1 MDLFEERSQSYIN
14 NKRQFS
20 DFLENATFDY
30 ARKIRTLLKE
40 QKQRLLVDI
49 ADIQRFSNNLHWQL
63 LTQPTHFYAP
73 FQAALKEAV
82 RLHASGNDKLTTDNN
97 HDVDYQLGFSGHF
110 GERSMTP
117 RQLQAHHLGQL
128 VCIEGIA
135 TKCSIVRPKVHRTV
149 HHSLIHETLPN
160 GEKSYRSNYLDMD
173 YHDQTSL
180 TGFPTSSVYPTKD
193 RDNNPLTTE
202 FGLCHYADHQTL
214 SIQEMPERA
223 PAGLLPSSIDV
234 VLDYDLVDSCKPG
247 DRVCIVGIYRA
258 LPSKSGAEGSG
269 VFRSVLIANH
279 VRPLHSSGT
288 VGDVELTEHDHAEIR
303 KIAQRR
309 DVLNVLSGSIAP
321 TIYGHG
327 AIKKALLLLL
337 LGGVEKNLENG
348 THIRGDINMLMVGD
362 PSTAKSQL
370 LRFILHIAPL
380 AINTTGRGSSGVG
393 LTAAVTSDKETGD
406 RRLEAGA
413 MVLADRGVVCIDEF
427 DKMSDADRVAIHEV
441 MEQQTVTIAK
451 AGIHMALNARCS
463 VVAAANPRY
472 SHYDKNKSPAYN
484 VNLPDSLLSRFD
496 LLFIVLDTP
505 DQDSDRRIAEQ
516 VLTNHRYREKKEA
529 ALELDGEDG
538 RDREEERG
546 SRVWEKSY
554 ANSSRREVLRMPF
567 LRKYIQ
573 VAKKHAPLLTQ
584 QSAALIGQQY
594 AELRAEQAN
603 KNNGYPIT
611 ARCLETLIR
620 LSTACA
626 KMRLGDEVDEAD
638 VREALR
644 VLRFAIDGSDDKSA
658 EHRRDEK
665 RRRAEGGNDSDD
677 KDDDEGGDDDEK
689 KDGRPLRTEDEEDE
703 QKQKQREDSTFE
715 DEEEKYADDM
725 NDTNQQ
731 GEEQHEAKRQSPSRR
746 RLRSD
751 ATDADESPN
760 KRRAAD
766 SLSTTQPM
774 DHDDDEMA
782 NSDPTRPPSRTEDD
796 AVPLDSARGQQFT
809 RLLSR
814 VLQDEHEI
822 ELEAALEQ
830 VNGEVKDGRP
840 YGVGEAEGLLQQLE
854 QLDKVM
860 YRSGNI
866 VRI

>member
-30 ARKIRTLLKE
+30 AHRIRAMLKDE
-40 QKQRLLVDI
+40 KQRLLVDI
-49 ADIQRFSNNLHWQL
+49 ADVQRFSNNLHWQL

-82 RLHASGNDKLTTDNN
+82 RLHATGNDKLVTDNA
-97 HDVDYQLGFSGHF
+97 HDVEYQLGFSGHF

-128 VCIEGIA
+128 VCVEGIA

-149 HHSLIHETLPN
+149 HHSLVHDTLPT
-160 GEKSYRSNYLDMD
+160 GERTYRSNYLDMD

-180 TGFPTSSVYPTKD
+180 TGFPTSSVDPTKD
-193 RDNNPLTTE
+193 RDSDPLTTE

-234 VLDYDLVDSCKPG
+234 VLDNDLVDSCKPG

-288 VGDVELTEHDHAEIR
+288 VGEVEITAPDHAEIR
-303 KIAQRR
+303 RIAARR
-309 DVLNVLSGSIAP
+309 DVLSVLSGSIAP
-321 TIYGHG
+321 TIYGHS

-337 LGGVEKNLENG
+337 LGGVEKNLANG

-393 LTAAVTSDKETGD
+393 LTAAVTADKETGD

-427 DKMSDADRVAIHEV
+427 DKMSDGDRVAIHEV

-505 DQDSDRRIAEQ
+505 EQDSDRRIAEQ
-516 VLTNHRYREKKEA
+516 VLANHRHRERKEA
-529 ALELDGEDG
+529 ALQLDGEDG
-538 RDREEERG
+538 REREEERG

-554 ANSSRREVLRMPF
+554 AQSSRREVLRMPF

-573 VAKKHAPLLTQ
+573 VAKKTTPLLTP

-620 LSTACA
+620 LSSACA

-644 VLRFAIDGSDDKSA
+644 VLRFAIDGSDDHSA
-658 EHRRDEK
+658 EHKRDEK
-665 RRRAEGGNDSDD
+665 RRRAEGRDSDGA
-677 KDDDEGGDDDEK
+677 DDDEDGGGDDDAK
-689 KDGRPLRTEDEEDE
+689 TSGRAARAAAEEDE
-703 QKQKQREDSTFE
+703 QKQKRAEDSAFE
-715 DEEEKYADDM
+715 EAEEKYAGDEQADM
-725 NDTNQQ
+725 DRDAEQQ
-731 GEEQHEAKRQSPSRR
+731 QQRQQEEESPSRR
-746 RLRSD
+746 RRARSD
-751 ATDADESPN
+751 AMEADESPKS
-760 KRRAAD
+760 KRRAASS
-766 SLSTTQPM
+766 SLSSTQPM
-774 DHDDDEMA
+774 DDEPA
-782 NSDPTRPPSRTEDD
+782 ATE
-796 AVPLDSARGQQFT
+796 AVALDSARGVQFT

-822 ELEAALEQ
+822 EVGAALEQ
-830 VNGEVKDGRP
+830 LNGEVRDGRP
-840 YGVGEAEGLLQQLE
+840 YGLGEAEVLLRQLD
-854 QLDKVM
+854 QLDKIL
-860 YRSGNI
+860 YSNGNI

>member
-1 MDLFEERSQSYIN
+1 M
-14 NKRQFS
+14 
-20 DFLENATFDY
+20 
-30 ARKIRTLLKE
+30 LKE

-49 ADIQRFSNNLHWQL
+49 ADIQRFSNSLHWQL
-63 LTQPTHFYAP
+63 LTTPTAFYAP

-82 RLHASGNDKLTTDNN
+82 RLHASGNDKLQTDNS

-135 TKCSIVRPKVHRTV
+135 TKCSVVRPKVHRTV
-149 HHSLIHETLPN
+149 HHSLVHDTLPT
-160 GEKSYRSNYLDMD
+160 GERSYRSNYLDME

-193 RDNNPLTTE
+193 RDSNPLTTE

-234 VLDYDLVDSCKPG
+234 VLDHDLVDACKPG

-288 VGDVELTEHDHAEIR
+288 VGDVELTETDHAEIR
-303 KIAQRR
+303 KLAARR
-309 DVLNVLSGSIAP
+309 DVLSVLSGSIAP

-337 LGGVEKNLENG
+337 LGGVEKNLDNG

-393 LTAAVTSDKETGD
+393 LTAAVTADKETGD

-427 DKMSDADRVAIHEV
+427 DKMSDGDRVAIHEV

-505 DQDSDRRIAEQ
+505 DQDSDRRIADQ
-516 VLTNHRYREKKEA
+516 VLTNHRHREKKEA
-529 ALELDGEDG
+529 ALQLDGEDG

-554 ANSSRREVLRMPF
+554 ASSSSSRRTEVLRMTF

-573 VAKKHAPLLTQ
+573 VAKKHTPLLTA

-594 AELRAEQAN
+594 AELRAEQST

-620 LSTACA
+620 LSSACA
-626 KMRLGDEVDEAD
+626 KMRLGDEVEEAD

-644 VLRFAIDGSDDKSA
+644 VLRFAIDGSDDHSP
-658 EHRRDEK
+658 EHRREEK
-665 RRRAEGGNDSDD
+665 RRRADGAAAADGGDGSDGED
-677 KDDDEGGDDDEK
+677 GGDDGDEK
-689 KDGRPLRTEDEEDE
+689 GGRVLRSAREEDE
-703 QKQKQREDSTFE
+703 QKQKQREDRTLE
-715 DEEEKYADDM
+715 ADEEKYASDM
-725 NDTNQQ
+725 DHDEQQQRDLEQ
-731 GEEQHEAKRQSPSRR
+731 GEEEEKRPSPSRR
-746 RLRSD
+746 RRQRSEAMD
-751 ATDADESPN
+751 TDDSPN
-760 KRRAAD
+760 KRRAAAD
-766 SLSTTQPM
+766 SLSSTLPM
-774 DHDDDEMA
+774 DDDEP
-782 NSDPTRPPSRTEDD
+782 SQSPPPASSN

-822 ELEAALEQ
+822 DLEAALAQ
-830 VNGEVKDGRP
+830 INGDVTSGRP
-840 YGVGEAEGLLQQLE
+840 YTASEAEGLLQQLE

-860 YRSGNI
+860 YRSGSI